1 MDSVTR
7 GQVAPRAPWSVEDSE
22 QLYSTGSWGSGY
34 FGINAAGHVVCRPGR
49 DSEREIDL
57 YEVVRE
63 LEARDLTAPMV
74 LRFSDILR
82 DRLRSLHDAFAAAI
96 AENDYKNRYAAVF
109 PIKVNQQRLVVEEVY
124 RGSADLGF
132 GLEAGSKPE
141 LLAVMAMTGDAPE
154 RLIICNGFKDDGY
167 IEAVILA
174 TKLGRSIIPVIENF
188 SELGYIL
195 KHAEKYQVRPK
206 IGVRVKL
213 AAEGAGRWRESAGD
227 RSKFG
232 LFTTEMLELVEV
244 LRSHGMLDCLKL
256 VHCHPGSPAA
266 RHPPRQGRG
275 QRARPGL
282 RGARAARRG
291 PRVHRRRRR
300 PRHRLRRLAHE
311 LRVVHELLAARV
323 RERRR
328 LPRRQRL
335 QRARPAAPDDH
346 QRVRARDR
354 GAPQRARVQ
363 RARRRAARP
372 LQRAGARRDD
382 GNLPQ
387 PVEDLYDAY
396 ATVSERRL
404 VECWH
409 DAQQAREQAHQ
420 MFSSAT

>member
-1 MDSVTR
+1 M
-7 GQVAPRAPWSVEDSE
+7 
-22 QLYSTGSWGSGY
+22 
-34 FGINAAGHVVCRPGR
+34 CRPGR
-49 DSEREIDL
+49 DSAREIDL

-96 AENDYKNRYAAVF
+96 TENDYKNRYAAVF

-154 RLIICNGFKDDGY
+154 RLIICNGFKDDSY

-195 KHAEKYQVRPK
+195 RHAEKYQVRPK

-232 LFTTEMLELVEV
+232 LFTTEMLEVVEV

-256 VHCHPGSPAA
+256 VHCHPGSQLHDIRRVKDAVNELAMVYAELARLGAGLEYIDVGGGLGIDYDGSRTNFESSTNYSLREYANDVVYRVASVCNARGLPHPVILSESGRAIAAHHSVLLFNVLGAARLDLFSVPERAKGGGPAA
-266 RHPPRQGRG
+266 
-275 QRARPGL
+275 AD
-282 RGARAARRG
+282 RG
-291 PRVHRRRRR
+291 PATT
-300 PRHRLRRLAHE
+300 PMPPSAS
-311 LRVVHELLAARV
+311 AAWSSAGTT
-323 RERRR
+323 
-328 LPRRQRL
+328 PS
-335 QRARPAAPDDH
+335 
-346 QRVRARDR
+346 
-354 GAPQRARVQ
+354 
-363 RARRRAARP
+363 RRAS
-372 LQRAGARRDD
+372 RRTRCS
-382 GNLPQ
+382 
-387 PVEDLYDAY
+387 A
-396 ATVSERRL
+396 
-404 VECWH
+404 
-409 DAQQAREQAHQ
+409 
-420 MFSSAT
+420 SAT